1 MLELPAAALPADRLA
16 RDADF
21 LRVGTNDPIQYTLAI
36 DRTDERMSGHY
47 DPREPAVLRLLRMVA
62 VAGRRRGRDLSVC
75 GEMAA
80 DPLLVALLVGLGFRA
95 FSMTPAALPVVKRS
109 LRAVDSRL
117 AQTCAK
123 QAIRAETAEDVHRL
137 LAPLADVMHA
147 AVAVG

>member
-1 MLELPAAALPADRLA
+1 
-16 RDADF
+16 
-21 LRVGTNDPIQYTLAI
+21 
-36 DRTDERMSGHY
+36 
-47 DPREPAVLRLLRMVA
+47 MVS
-62 VAGRRRGRDLSVC
+62 VAGRRIGRDLSVC

-117 AQTCAK
+117 AQICAK